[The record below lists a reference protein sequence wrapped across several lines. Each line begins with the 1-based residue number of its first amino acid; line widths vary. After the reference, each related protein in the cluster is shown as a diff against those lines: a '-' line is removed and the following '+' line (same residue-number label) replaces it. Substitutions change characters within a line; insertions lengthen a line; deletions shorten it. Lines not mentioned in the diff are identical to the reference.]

1 MPKYQNRKVIV
12 ETSAT
17 FNSPKMVVKVKLIIL
32 YTVLTMFLSKTLLNT
47 LTNVGACCH
56 TRSKSDRK
64 AYYCFFCCSKCKI
77 SKHQIK
83 YQTTKNIVKE
93 KLVKIARV
101 QVCFYH
107 LAGTCMNECCYV
119 FIMFIFNMMFQT
131 RPPLEKIH
139 FNSEAYVTTIFSYH
153 GKTQSQIQSHLCTV
167 HFLESVV
174 KPNALLSLNWCT
186 FKENLVL
193 FKTAKA

>member
-1 MPKYQNRKVIV
+1 MSGHVVTLEPSQTGKPIIV
-12 ETSAT
+12 FS
-17 FNSPKMVVKVKLIIL
+17 VVPSVKSQSIKSNIKPQKIL
-32 YTVLTMFLSKTLLNT
+32 LK
-47 LTNVGACCH
+47 
-56 TRSKSDRK
+56 
-64 AYYCFFCCSKCKI
+64 
-77 SKHQIK
+77 
-83 YQTTKNIVKE
+83 KN
-93 KLVKIARV
+93 KIAHV

-139 FNSEAYVTTIFSYH
+139 VCELFNSEAYVTTIFSYQ

-167 HFLESVV
+167 HFLESLV

-186 FKENLVL
+186 I
-193 FKTAKA
+193 